1 MDEKTRKPLHDI
13 AEAAGTLAAEKD
25 AIKLSARELQTL
37 KADLRKAILELSEE
51 ECAVIVAFFS

>member
-1 MDEKTRKPLHDI
+1 MDEKNLKPQVDT
-13 AEAAGTLAAEKD
+13 AGAAGTPAAEKD
-25 AIKLSARELQTL
+25 AVKLSARELQTL